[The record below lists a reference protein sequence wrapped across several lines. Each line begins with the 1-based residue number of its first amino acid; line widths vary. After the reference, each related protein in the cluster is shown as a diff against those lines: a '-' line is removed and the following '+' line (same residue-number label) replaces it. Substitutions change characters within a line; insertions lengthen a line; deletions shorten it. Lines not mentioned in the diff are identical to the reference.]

1 MNINKEGWIL
11 FERIMVPTDGS
22 DFAARSEDIAIEIAK
37 KFNST
42 IVAVHII
49 DDKLIYPFEVL
60 EDEGKSILKKVK
72 EKAEKEKVTIQD
84 VLIVGSPT
92 HDMAKIVRKTETD
105 LVVIATHGKTGLEK
119 LILGSVAESAL
130 KSVNKPVLLVKKE

>member
-1 MNINKEGWIL
+1 MNINEEGWIL

-92 HDMAKIVRKTETD
+92 HDMAKIVKKTETD

>member
-1 MNINKEGWIL
+1 
-11 FERIMVPTDGS
+11 MVPTDGS

-42 IVAVHII
+42 IVAVHIL

-60 EDEGKSILKKVK
+60 EEEGNAILKKVK
-72 EKAEKEKVTIQD
+72 EKAEKEKVAIQD

-92 HDMAKIVRKTETD
+92 HDMAKIVKKTEAD

-130 KSVNKPVLLVKKE
+130 KSVTKPVLLVKRE

>member
-1 MNINKEGWIL
+1 MDL
-11 FERIMVPTDGS
+11 FERIMIPSDGS
-22 DFAARSEDIAIEIAK
+22 EFAARSENVALEIAK

-42 IVAVHII
+42 LVAVHII

-60 EDEGKSILKKVK
+60 EDEGLAILQKIR
-72 EKAEKEKVTIQD
+72 EKAEKEEVSFED

-92 HDMAKIVRKTETD
+92 HDMEKIVKKTEAD
-105 LVVIATHGKTGLEK
+105 LVVIGTHGKTGLEK

-130 KSVNKPVLLVKKE
+130 KRVKVPVLLIK